1 MKRINFIKNLTLG
14 SVSLSGLSLGLN
26 ALYSENSLPKDAS
39 IRDRLWL
46 WGQNPGSHH
55 LDSPEGGYKLPGT
68 NLMDSREGCTFF
80 GIEKCCRVTMSTGPF
95 PPFDKEA
102 EKIKDLKEIVWSA
115 IGAGDV
121 KQYENDQNDLD
132 DVLRIAGIYPNI
144 SGAILD
150 DFFLPEDIPGKNNAR
165 HSFESISKI
174 SDRLHGFSKR
184 RLDLWMVWYT
194 YQLDFNVGSYIKL
207 SDVMTLWTWKGSD
220 LAELDANIQKFVRKA
235 KDKRRLV
242 GCYMWNYGESK
253 PLTMDQMKFQLDR
266 YYHWLKK
273 GDIEGIIFCS
283 NCIADIG
290 LDTVDYTR
298 KWIADVGNER
308 IQTLL

>member
-1 MKRINFIKNLTLG
+1 MKRRNFIKNATLG
-14 SVSLSGLSLGLN
+14 SVALSGLSSGLN
-26 ALYSENSLPKDAS
+26 NLNPFYNTSGYSTIK
-39 IRDRLWL
+39 DRLWL

-68 NLMDSREGCTFF
+68 NLMDSSEGCTFF

-102 EKIKDLKEIVWSA
+102 EKIKDLKEVVWSD

-121 KQYENDQNDLD
+121 KQYEKDQSDVNE
-132 DVLRIAGIYPNI
+132 VLRIAEKYPNI

-150 DFFLPEDIPGKNNAR
+150 DFFLAEEKPGESSGR
-165 HSFESISKI
+165 HSLDSISMI
-174 SDRLHGFSKR
+174 SDKLHNFSKR

-194 YQLDFNVGSYIKL
+194 YQIDFNVGDYVKL

-220 LAELDANIQKFVRKA
+220 LPDLDANIQKFVRKTNG
-235 KDKRRLV
+235 KRRLA
-242 GCYMWNYGESK
+242 GCYMWNYGESG

-273 GDIEGIIFCS
+273 GEIEGIIFCS
-283 NCIADIG
+283 N
-290 LDTVDYTR
+290 
-298 KWIADVGNER
+298 
-308 IQTLL
+308 

>member
-1 MKRINFIKNLTLG
+1 MERRNFIKNITAGSITL
-14 SVSLSGLSLGLN
+14 SVLSLGLN
-26 ALYSENSLPKDAS
+26 TFNPDFSSSKNELL
-39 IRDRLWL
+39 RDRLWL

-55 LDSPEGGYKLPGT
+55 LDSPEGGYKLPGK
-68 NLMDSREGCTFF
+68 NLMDAREGCSFF
-80 GIEKCCRVTMSTGPF
+80 GIDKCCRVTMSTGPF

-102 EKIKDLKEIVWSA
+102 EKIKDLKEVVWSA

-150 DFFLPEDIPGKNNAR
+150 DFFLAEEVPGTSSGR
-165 HSFESISKI
+165 HSLKSVSKI
-174 SDRLHGFSKR
+174 SDRLHSFNKR

-194 YQLDFNVGSYIKL
+194 YQLDFNVDDYVKL

-220 LAELDANIQKFVRKA
+220 LPELDANIQKFVDKTNG
-235 KDKRRLV
+235 KRRLV

-290 LDTVDYTR
+290 LETVDYTR
-298 KWIADVGNER
+298 KWIAEVNNES
-308 IQTLL
+308 I

>member
-1 MKRINFIKNLTLG
+1 MERRNFIKNVIAG
-14 SVSLSGLSLGLN
+14 SVTLSGLSLGLN
-26 ALYSENSLPKDAS
+26 TFNSDSGYPKNELV
-39 IRDRLWL
+39 RDRLWL

-55 LDSPEGGYKLPGT
+55 LDSPEGGYKLPGK
-68 NLMDSREGCTFF
+68 NLMDAREGCSFF

-95 PPFDKEA
+95 PPFDNEA
-102 EKIKDLKEIVWSA
+102 EKIKDLKEVVWSA

-144 SGAILD
+144 TGAILD
-150 DFFLPEDIPGKNNAR
+150 DFFLAEEVPGKSSGR
-165 HSFESISKI
+165 HSLESIGKL

-194 YQLDFNVGSYIKL
+194 YQLDFNVADYVKL

-220 LAELDANIQKFVRKA
+220 LPELDANIQKFVNKT
-235 KDKRRLV
+235 KNKRRLA

-253 PLTMDQMKFQLDR
+253 PLTMDQMKYQLDR
-266 YYHWLKK
+266 YYFWLKK

-290 LDTVDYTR
+290 LNTVEYTR
-298 KWIADVGNER
+298 KWISEVSNER
-308 IQTLL
+308 I

>member
-1 MKRINFIKNLTLG
+1 MTRRDFIRNTTI
-14 SVSLSGLSLGLN
+14 SSITLSGLLPGINSLNLKS
-26 ALYSENSLPKDAS
+26 ALSENQLIK
-39 IRDRLWL
+39 DRLWL

-68 NLMDSREGCTFF
+68 NLMDSREGCSFF

-95 PPFDKEA
+95 PPFDNEA
-102 EKIKDLKEIVWSA
+102 EKIRDLKEVVWSA

-132 DVLRIAGIYPNI
+132 EVLRIAGIYPNI
-144 SGAILD
+144 TGAILD
-150 DFFLPEDIPGKNNAR
+150 DFFLPAEVPGKSSGR
-165 HSFESISKI
+165 HSLESISKL
-174 SDRLHGFSKR
+174 SDRLHSFSKR

-194 YQLDFNVGSYIKL
+194 YQLDFKVDNYIKL

-220 LAELDANIQKFVRKA
+220 LPELDANIQKFVSKT

-266 YYHWLKK
+266 YYHWLIS
-273 GDIEGIIFCS
+273 GEIEGIIFCS

-290 LDTVDYTR
+290 LETVEYTR
-298 KWIADVGNER
+298 KWIEDVGNER
-308 IQTLL
+308 I